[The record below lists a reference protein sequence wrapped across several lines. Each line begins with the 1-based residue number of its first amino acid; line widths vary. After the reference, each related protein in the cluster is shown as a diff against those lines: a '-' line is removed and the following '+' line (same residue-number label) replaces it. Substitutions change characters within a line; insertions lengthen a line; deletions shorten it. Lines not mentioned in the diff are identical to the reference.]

1 MTSLVSIWPCV
12 MPLEVPRERRARLVT
27 LRLNRPNPARAPYI
41 AGSTWRAKRVASG
54 LTTTGG
60 RRRNICAVRLSIE
73 RAKTRKPV
81 PPVES
86 ERSVRERLYARGV
99 EVAAVPRRAGH
110 GPCDAAQV
118 GRMIGGRYRLL
129 ERLGAGGMAT
139 VYRAKDERLCR
150 EVAVKLIADRLAR
163 EPLFVRRFRREAQL
177 CGQLTHPNIVAV
189 WDRGVTPRDFIVM
202 ELVPG
207 LDAGRLLHR
216 EGGLIAG
223 EAVHV
228 VAQVCEALTYAHE
241 HDVIHQDVSP
251 GNILIAQP
259 DWGVKLIDFGLA
271 SDSHD
276 AAARRGTAGTPLY
289 VAPELLHGAGA
300 TPRSDLYALGM
311 VTYRLLG
318 GPVYLPP
325 ADPEATVP
333 LNDAARCAPLV
344 EAHPRLPAALV
355 ETVERAVA
363 EDPERRQES
372 VAAFRDELL
381 AALSP
386 AERLPAAGRSDL
398 PSAA

>member
-1 MTSLVSIWPCV
+1 
-12 MPLEVPRERRARLVT
+12 
-27 LRLNRPNPARAPYI
+27 
-41 AGSTWRAKRVASG
+41 
-54 LTTTGG
+54 
-60 RRRNICAVRLSIE
+60 VRLSIE

-81 PPVES
+81 PPLES
-86 ERSVRERLYARGV
+86 ERSVRERLYAKGV
-99 EVAAVPRRAGH
+99 EVAATPRRAGYW
-110 GPCDAAQV
+110 PRDAAQV
-118 GRMIGGRYRLL
+118 GRVIGGRYRLL

-139 VYRAKDERLCR
+139 VYRAKDERLAR

-163 EPLFVRRFRREAQL
+163 DPLFVRRFRREAQL
-177 CGQLTHPNIVAV
+177 CGRLAHPNIVAV
-189 WDRGVTPRDFIVM
+189 WDRGVAPRDFIVM

-216 EGGLIAG
+216 EGRLTAG

-228 VAQVCEALTYAHE
+228 VAQVCDALTYAHE

-251 GNILIAQP
+251 GNILIGQP

-289 VAPELLHGAGA
+289 VAPELLDGAGA
-300 TPRSDLYALGM
+300 SARTDLYALGM

-318 GPVYLPP
+318 GPVYLRP

-333 LNDAARCAPLV
+333 LAGAARCAPLV
-344 EAHPRLPAALV
+344 EAHPGLPAGLV

-363 EDPERRQES
+363 DDSDQRQES
-372 VAAFRDELL
+372 VAEFRDELL

-386 AERLPAAGRSDL
+386 AEQRRAARRSDL